1 MEQLNTVID
10 QWHERIGALQQ
21 RAVESRAAYLATS
34 QKLDSLKTP
43 VPNDKGTAARAG
55 GYLRKAF
62 GYAFRAP
69 MLLYKQDSAKLDMQ
83 REQFK
88 LDSFITE
95 TTSQLATALAPALGK
110 AAPDTAHKIDTLQSA
125 LDAGLKARKDSD
137 YAVISC
143 AQAANNIQWANN
155 KYYFNAL
162 QRCQNSARH
171 LRDASDAI
179 EKFNT
184 TLGQAGT
191 PARFDDIGNIQFEKF
206 GPEFSGSNNVK
217 FTDARKRL
225 EAQRGEMSV
234 CIDDLR
240 THLLD
245 TLSQAADTLAV
256 KSKAFDSLI
265 QAAQQRIRPVSATIG
280 GATPKADF

>member
-1 MEQLNTVID
+1 MEQLNIVID
-10 QWHERIGALQQ
+10 QWHERIGPLQQ
-21 RAVESRAAYLATS
+21 KAVDSRAAYLAAA
-34 QKLDSLKTP
+34 QKLDALKSP
-43 VPNDKGTAARAG
+43 VPKDTSPAVRAG
-55 GYLRKAF
+55 GHLRKAF
-62 GYAFRAP
+62 AYAFRAP
-69 MLLYKQDSAKLDMQ
+69 ALLYKQDSARLEMQ

-88 LDSFITE
+88 LDTFITD

-110 AAPDTAHKIDTLQSA
+110 VAPEIAQKIDTLQSA

-171 LRDASDAI
+171 LRDATEAVK
-179 EKFNT
+179 KFNAA
-184 TLGQAGT
+184 LELADSA
-191 PARFDDIGNIQFEKF
+191 ARFDDISNIQFDKF
-206 GPEFSGSNNVK
+206 GPEFAGSNNAK

-225 EAQRGEMSV
+225 ESQRGAMSAS
-234 CIDDLR
+234 IDDLR
-240 THLLD
+240 AHLLD
-245 TLSQAADTLAV
+245 TLAEAADKLGM

-265 QAAQQRIRPVSATIG
+265 QAAHQRIRPVTATLG
-280 GATPKADF
+280 GAAPKADF

>member
-10 QWHERIGALQQ
+10 QWHERIGSLQQ
-21 RAVESRAAYLATS
+21 SAVESRAAYLTAT
-34 QKLDSLKTP
+34 QKLDSLKAP
-43 VPNDKGTAARAG
+43 IPNGAGTAARAG

-69 MLLYKQDSAKLDMQ
+69 VLLYKQDSAKLDMQ

-88 LDSFITE
+88 LDTFITE
-95 TTSQLATALAPALGK
+95 TTSQLAAALAPALIK
-110 AAPDTAHKIDTLQSA
+110 AAPDTAQKIDTLQTA
-125 LDAGLKARKDSD
+125 LAAGLKARKDSD

-171 LRDASDAI
+171 VRDASDSI
-179 EKFNT
+179 QVFNE
-184 TLGQAGT
+184 TLSRTGT
-191 PARFDDIGNIQFEKF
+191 PARFDDIGNIQFAKF
-206 GPEFSGSNNVK
+206 GPEFSGSNNAK

-225 EAQRGEMSV
+225 EGQRSDMSV

-240 THLLD
+240 AHLLD
-245 TLSQAADTLAV
+245 TLAQAADTLAV

-265 QAAQQRIRPVSATIG
+265 QAAHQRIRPVSATIG
-280 GATPKADF
+280 GAAPKADF